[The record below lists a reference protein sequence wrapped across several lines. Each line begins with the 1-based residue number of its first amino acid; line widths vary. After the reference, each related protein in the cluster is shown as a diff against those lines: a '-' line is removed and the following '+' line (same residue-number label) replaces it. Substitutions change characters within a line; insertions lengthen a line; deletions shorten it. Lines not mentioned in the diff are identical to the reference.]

1 MVEEKGSLLSIRFIR
16 SEGLSAFCN
25 LASVIA
31 FIMLGALPLFAQ
43 NPSLKLIPK
52 QDGPEVKVEF
62 LGAEDGFAV
71 GTQSFTTLCIVR
83 NVGNSSLPQGSLR
96 LRCYTL
102 ANLDYLDGQLRPL
115 VPPLAPNQSA
125 SFRWRLAPTS
135 SSAPLTFA
143 AFIERSDVGKGEN
156 PNSSGGGAVQSSS
169 SESGIVTLPTV
180 KTASIPH
187 FSANP
192 KLLSGLG
199 SWGKIPQ
206 AIAQEDEAWV
216 GNDRVFVHALTANG
230 GIPILTLAAKDGAQW
245 KQIALVSSLA
255 VVNSGEDGQIAWR
268 ETFKWRSSERRAD
281 KESAVLTLIGTVGS
295 RWSATLTLEAKRD
308 TGAVN
313 GRLKL
318 TARRNL
324 RCFGVQLPRLVAEK
338 ESSAPTPKADGVGQV
353 LPPDPSTM
361 ADTERMSVS
370 HVGST
375 TFGMTWSSRSPFA
388 TWRSSRLPVGDPERT
403 EVLGGQWD
411 SDARGEIVAAGDVL
425 EFKFRIFAFG
435 PSYTVRDA
443 MRFALP

>member
-1 MVEEKGSLLSIRFIR
+1 MVEEKGSLLSIRFIQ

-25 LASVIA
+25 LATAIA
-31 FIMLGALPLFAQ
+31 FIVFGTLPLFAQ
-43 NPSLKLIPK
+43 NPSLKPTAK
-52 QDGPEVKVEF
+52 QDAPEIRVEF

-83 NVGNSSLPQGSLR
+83 NVGNSSLPQGTLR

-115 VPPLAPNQSA
+115 VPQLAPNQSA

-135 SSAPLTFA
+135 SSAPLAFA
-143 AFIERSDVGKGEN
+143 AFIERSDSGKGEN
-156 PNSSGGGAVQSSS
+156 SNSFGSNVPSGSG
-169 SESGIVTLPTV
+169 ESGIATLPTV

-192 KLLSGLG
+192 KLLSGLE
-199 SWGKIPQ
+199 SWGKVPQ
-206 AIAQEDEAWV
+206 AIAQEEEAWI
-216 GNDRVFVHALTANG
+216 GNDRVFVHALAANG
-230 GIPILTLAAKDGAQW
+230 GIPILTLVAKDGAQW
-245 KQIALVSSLA
+245 KRIALVSSLA

-281 KESAVLTLIGTVGS
+281 KDSAVLTLIGTVGS
-295 RWSATLTLEAKRD
+295 RWSATLTFEAKRD

-338 ESSAPTPKADGVGQV
+338 ESSAPTPKADGAGQV

-361 ADTERMSVS
+361 ADTERMSAS
-370 HVGST
+370 HIGST

-388 TWRSSRLPVGDPERT
+388 NWRTSRLPVGDPERV
-403 EVLGGQWD
+403 EVLGGQWESD
-411 SDARGEIVAAGDVL
+411 SRGEVVAAGDVL

-435 PSYTVRDA
+435 PSFTVRDA

>member
-1 MVEEKGSLLSIRFIR
+1 
-16 SEGLSAFCN
+16 
-25 LASVIA
+25 
-31 FIMLGALPLFAQ
+31 MLGTLPLFAQ
-43 NPSLKLIPK
+43 NPSRKPTPK
-52 QDGPEVKVEF
+52 QDAPEIRVEF
-62 LGAEDGFAV
+62 LGAEEGFAV

-83 NVGNSSLPQGSLR
+83 NVGNSSLPLGTLR

-143 AFIERSDVGKGEN
+143 AFIERSDPGKVDYS
-156 PNSSGGGAVQSSS
+156 NSSGSDVPSTT
-169 SESGIVTLPTV
+169 SESGIATLPTV

-206 AIAQEDEAWV
+206 AIAQEEEAWV
-216 GNDRVFVHALTANG
+216 GNDRVFVHALAANG
-230 GIPILTLAAKDGAQW
+230 GIPILTMAAKDGAQW
-245 KQIALVSSLA
+245 KRIALVSSLA
-255 VVNSGEDGQIAWR
+255 VVNSGEDGQIPWK

-281 KESAVLTLIGTVGS
+281 KDSAVLTLIGTVGS
-295 RWSATLTLEAKRD
+295 RWSATLTFEAKRD

-353 LPPDPSTM
+353 LPPDPSTI
-361 ADTERMSVS
+361 ADTERMSAS
-370 HVGST
+370 HIGST
-375 TFGMTWSSRSPFA
+375 TFGMTWNSRSPFA
-388 TWRSSRLPVGDPERT
+388 NWRSSRLPVGDPERT
-403 EVLGGQWD
+403 EVLGGQWESD
-411 SDARGEIVAAGDVL
+411 SRGEVVAAGDVL
-425 EFKFRIFAFG
+425 EFNFRIFAFG
-435 PSYTVRDA
+435 PSFTVRDA

>member
-1 MVEEKGSLLSIRFIR
+1 MIEDKGSLLSIRFIR
-16 SEGLSAFCN
+16 SKRLSAFCN
-25 LASVIA
+25 LATAVAFIVIA
-31 FIMLGALPLFAQ
+31 TLPLLAQ
-43 NPSLKLIPK
+43 NPSRKLTPK
-52 QDGPEVKVEF
+52 QDAPEIRVEF

-71 GTQSFTTLCIVR
+71 GMQSFTTLCIVR
-83 NVGNSSLPQGSLR
+83 NVGNSSLPQGTLR

-102 ANLDYLDGQLRPL
+102 ANLDYMDGQLRPL

-135 SSAPLTFA
+135 SSAPLAFA
-143 AFIERSDVGKGEN
+143 AFIEKNDSGKVDNSD
-156 PNSSGGGAVQSSS
+156 SSGSGDVRSSS
-169 SESGIVTLPTV
+169 SESGIATLPTV

-199 SWGKIPQ
+199 SWGKVPQ
-206 AIAQEDEAWV
+206 AIAQEEEAWV
-216 GNDRVFVHALTANG
+216 GNDRVFVHALAANG
-230 GIPILTLAAKDGAQW
+230 GVPILTLAAKDGAQW
-245 KQIALVSSLA
+245 KRIALVSSLA

-268 ETFKWRSSERRAD
+268 ETFKWRSSERRSD
-281 KESAVLTLIGTVGS
+281 KDSAVLTLIGTVGS
-295 RWSATLTLEAKRD
+295 RWSATLTFEAKRD

-338 ESSAPTPKADGVGQV
+338 ESSAPTPKADGVGQL

-361 ADTERMSVS
+361 ADTERMSAS

-388 TWRSSRLPVGDPERT
+388 NWRSSRIPVADPERT
-403 EVLGGQWD
+403 EALGGQWESD
-411 SDARGEIVAAGDVL
+411 SRGEVVAAGDVL
-425 EFKFRIFAFG
+425 EFNFRIFAFG
-435 PSYTVRDA
+435 PSFTVRDA